1 MSSEVNYDKKKNL
14 FMLKDVNLYKE
25 EKNHNLD
32 VNRMSFL

>member
-1 MSSEVNYDKKKNL
+1 MCLQKSILIKKKL

-32 VNRMSFL
+32 VNRMLFL